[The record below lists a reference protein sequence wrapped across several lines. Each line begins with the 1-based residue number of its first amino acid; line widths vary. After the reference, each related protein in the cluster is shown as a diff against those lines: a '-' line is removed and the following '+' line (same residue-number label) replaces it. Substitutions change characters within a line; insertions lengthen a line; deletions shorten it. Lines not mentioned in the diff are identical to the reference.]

1 MFVACLLDDLESRA
15 LLFRER
21 PLHGGGL
28 DDSAAGGRGFVIGR
42 QRGQNARGTPIDL
55 GNGVVGSLLGALR
68 GGDAVEVQ
76 SQPFLI
82 RVQPCDLLVVV
93 GAEDL
98 EDYVVGMYG
107 LAEPLEVR

>member
-1 MFVACLLDDLESRA
+1 MGSEGKGAGTHLDSVLVE
-15 LLFRER
+15 
-21 PLHGGGL
+21 GL
-28 DDSAAGGRGFVIGR
+28 DNHRLI
-42 QRGQNARGTPIDL
+42 
-55 GNGVVGSLLGALR
+55 